1 MFSEEDLM
9 ETPERLKAEND
20 RLVALYLDAPEE
32 DIDIYDFIEKNAS
45 EEYRLWSKE
54 KKRFDEENLKKGI
67 IYN

>member
-20 RLVALYLDAPEE
+20 RLIALYLAAPEE
-32 DIDIYDFIEKNAS
+32 DIDMHDFIEKNAS
-45 EEYRLWSKE
+45 EEYRLWSEAKD
-54 KKRFDEENLKKGI
+54 RFDEENLKKGI